1 MNYINHDKAF
11 NISMSSNKS
20 NFFYIYKCL
29 NIYQLNKIKKKNHK
43 KTLVKGIKVFLK
55 EKKKIKQQYKEMVEY
70 IKIYHKMRK
79 IDML

>member
-29 NIYQLNKIKKKNHK
+29 NIYQLNKIKKKNRK
-43 KTLVKGIKVFLK
+43 KNTCERYQSFSKRKK
-55 EKKKIKQQYKEMVEY
+55 ENKTTIQK
-70 IKIYHKMRK
+70 
-79 IDML
+79 DG